1 MRTQQ
6 QTFYIKGAIVQA
18 WPFLLTKSVR
28 QDYFTVLCPKY
39 IIDEGLQRAFRTE
52 LNGLSLKET
61 IGPERKLLQRSGLG
75 NVTILYRCDRARAGG
90 VELRDAQGRP
100 FVRVYGILVKGLH
113 GDIGRSEEINAA
125 YRMALEEI
133 DKAFAD
139 LCAKPG
145 AFDTRP
151 SSVIHGGLADR
162 LRFGLADRLRFGLAD
177 RLRFRLA
184 DRLPALNQI
193 LAALIAFLVGA
204 GLVYLPLK
212 RELQMRQTEI
222 DKVQGELKESLTKI
236 NALEAQIGELHSQL
250 EKMKA
255 LAPAPPTG
263 APPESVVPNT
273 APAPR

>member
-39 IIDEGLQRAFRTE
+39 VIDEGLQRAFRTE

-61 IGPERKLLQRSGLG
+61 IGPERKLLQRSDLE
-75 NVTILYRCDRARAGG
+75 NVTILYRCDRARADG

-100 FVRVYGILVKGLH
+100 FVRVYGILVKGLN

-125 YRMALEEI
+125 YSIALGEI
-133 DKAFAD
+133 EKAFAD

-145 AFDTRP
+145 DFNTRP
-151 SSVIHGGLADR
+151 SSPIAIPGFGLAGGFNTR
-162 LRFGLADRLRFGLAD
+162 PSSPIAIPGFGLADRL
-177 RLRFRLA
+177 
-184 DRLPALNQI
+184 PARTQI

-222 DKVQGELKESLTKI
+222 DKVQGELKESLKKN

-250 EKMKA
+250 EKTKA
-255 LAPAPPTG
+255 LAPAPPAG

-273 APAPR
+273 APAPQ